1 MRKTIISKINI
12 NYLATNPVYIDEWNA
27 NFANISL
34 PQLKMPLATDFK
46 KCLLGLFKFYGYD
59 FDFTNYIICIL
70 TGSRVPK
77 HFFDHGREHQL
88 PPIFKTFSEYMSK
101 IDVDEADEVEDLFSN
116 HKPMVIQDPFELI
129 HNVSKGIQEN
139 KLIKMI
145 SYLRATLELLMK
157 AKF

>member
-1 MRKTIISKINI
+1 
-12 NYLATNPVYIDEWNA
+12 
-27 NFANISL
+27 
-34 PQLKMPLATDFK
+34 
-46 KCLLGLFKFYGYD
+46 
-59 FDFTNYIICIL
+59 
-70 TGSRVPK
+70 
-77 HFFDHGREHQL
+77 
-88 PPIFKTFSEYMSK
+88 MSK